1 MDRGRVSLS
10 RVDYPYRRPPGIGP
24 LYVIGPAGI
33 EDDLHGA
40 SALFVDLALQLPA
53 VEIEDEAPGHLS
65 LDLVL
70 LVPDR
75 APARELGPGV
85 APDLQRGFPRRRAS
99 FASRAHRRCCVPFP
113 RRSVTGPRL
122 GTSSGSRHGV
132 ARPRHRA
139 SFIS

>member
-70 LVPDR
+70 LVPDC
-75 APARELGPGV
+75 APARELGPGI

-99 FASRAHRRCCVPFP
+99 F
-113 RRSVTGPRL
+113 
-122 GTSSGSRHGV
+122 V
-132 ARPRHRA
+132 ARVAPGVCLGVSR
-139 SFIS
+139 